1 MARLTYGR
9 PESSIYESI
18 TTNIHNKLGNT
29 YDGVDST
36 INILSESVSNEI
48 INLRRENE
56 RFFESNQLSNAT
68 GENLDSLVFE
78 TYRLTRMPASFSKT
92 SYRHSNLHFYVEQ
105 GTFGDINGGISIT
118 IPEGTLVSTKNT
130 FEDNTIIYEI
140 ADTYELGADENYVY
154 CSAVALNPGSY
165 ANVSTNS
172 LNYHSFTNYS
182 DVLSD
187 SLKVTNKYS
196 IVNGEDVESD
206 TSLRYRAANYIQ
218 SLVNANRDA
227 AFLKTLGVPGIKEVR
242 IIPSYFG
249 IGTTAVVA
257 FAQGRDLTKDIV
269 SLIEERLYELEMPGQ
284 NITVINGITVY
295 LDFKIK
301 VYIKTGL
308 SEIEKQNITS
318 EIKRDVANLIK
329 LKEFNNFLDMEEIS
343 RIIRRKFTSEKI
355 IGFGNN
361 QNNSFIFEEVYAR
374 KTDRFG
380 FFPEEKETILGA
392 TYRLNREER
401 ISFGEVIIDLEE
413 DIR

>member
-18 TTNIHNKLGNT
+18 TTNIHDKLGST

-36 INILSESVSNEI
+36 INIISESVSNEI

-68 GENLDSLVFE
+68 GAELDSLAFE
-78 TYRLTRMPASFSKT
+78 TYRLTRRPPSFSKT

-105 GTFGDINGGISIT
+105 GTFGEINGGVSIT

-140 ADTYELGADENYVY
+140 ADTYELGVDENYVY
-154 CSAVALNPGSY
+154 CSAVALNPGAY
-165 ANVSTNS
+165 ANVSSNS
-172 LNYHSFTNYS
+172 LNYHDFTNYS
-182 DVLSD
+182 DVLND
-187 SLKVTNKYS
+187 TLKVTNKYAV
-196 IVNGEDVESD
+196 INGENEESD
-206 TSLRYRAANYIQ
+206 TAFRYRAANHIQ
-218 SLVNANRDA
+218 SLVNSNRDA
-227 AFLKTLGVPGIKEVR
+227 AFLKTLGVPGINEVR

-257 FAQGRDLTKDIV
+257 FGQGRELTQDV
-269 SLIEERLYELEMPGQ
+269 ASLIEERLLELEMPGQ
-284 NITVINGITVY
+284 NVQVINGITVF

-301 VYIKTGL
+301 TYIKTGL
-308 SEIEKQNITS
+308 SEIEKQNIIS
-318 EIKRDVANLIK
+318 EIKRDIANLIK
-329 LKEFNNFLDMEEIS
+329 LKEFNNFLDFTEIS
-343 RIIRRKFTSEKI
+343 NIVRRRFTSDKI
-355 IGFGNN
+355 IGFGSS

-374 KTDRFG
+374 KTDRFSL
-380 FFPEEKETILGA
+380 FPEEKEAVLNS
-392 TYRLNREER
+392 TYRLGREER
-401 ISFGEVIIDLEE
+401 VSFGEIIVELEE